1 MTLRAAGDTAA
12 PLVALTGVEKHFGA
26 VRALSGVSV
35 SIESG
40 ECLGLIGHNGAGK
53 STLVNIVNGGL
64 APSGG
69 SLSFPASGAASSMEA
84 GVRSVFQELS
94 LCPNLTVAENLA
106 VAHTDLGGMRWRPA
120 ARAEIRAS
128 LDAIFPGHK
137 IAADTEVDLLSIA
150 ERQMVEIAIGFA
162 PRGSAARLRA
172 R

>member
-64 APSGG
+64 SPSGG

-150 ERQMVEIAIGFA
+150 ERQMVEPLGA
-162 PRGSAARLRA
+162 
-172 R
+172 